1 LVKHPEVL
9 CPKICP
15 RYPQDIPNI
24 SPRHPQHIL
33 NISSKKNRR
42 RMVSPNVTTPLA
54 VPDECPFGQHGCIP
68 AGCIAAVK
76 PEFYEFPTRA
86 TCILDVFYV
95 ASKLFYVEVLR

>member
-1 LVKHPEVL
+1 
-9 CPKICP
+9 
-15 RYPQDIPNI
+15 
-24 SPRHPQHIL
+24 
-33 NISSKKNRR
+33 
-42 RMVSPNVTTPLA
+42 MVSPNVTTPLA

-95 ASKLFYVEVLR
+95 ASKLFYVEVLRWASKSGKKQMFLLLCF